1 MCRLIFQEVRKKIR
15 NLRICDTEPLK
26 EKETCVFVFYFS
38 IQQTLKNTIESV
50 LSGSGNPV
58 LNSLLSKSRNFFSI
72 VVVIF
77 TFIKRS

>member
-1 MCRLIFQEVRKKIR
+1 M
-15 NLRICDTEPLK
+15 CDTEPLK
-26 EKETCVFVFYFS
+26 EKETCVFVFYFC
-38 IQQTLKNTIESV
+38 IQQTLKNIIESV

-58 LNSLLSKSRNFFSI
+58 LNSLLSKSRNVFPI

>member
-1 MCRLIFQEVRKKIR
+1 M
-15 NLRICDTEPLK
+15 CDTEPLK

-38 IQQTLKNTIESV
+38 IQQTLKNIIESV

-58 LNSLLSKSRNFFSI
+58 LNSLLSKSRNVFPI

>member
-1 MCRLIFQEVRKKIR
+1 MCRLIFQEVRKKMR

-26 EKETCVFVFYFS
+26 EEEACVFVFYFS

-58 LNSLLSKSRNFFSI
+58 LKSLLSKPRNFFPI